1 MAEKT
6 SSEAKQ
12 SNKSAGNS
20 IESIKKEVG
29 PIGFMGGIVGIIV
42 LIGAAAVFYLDY
54 RKDQRNVDAQNEI
67 FQAQYYYEQDSIELG
82 LLGDGR
88 NLGFLDIIDI
98 YSGTEVANL
107 ASFYAGA
114 SYLKQRDYQSAIDFL
129 SDFSTSED
137 ILQARASKLLGDAYM
152 ELGNF
157 SDAASEY
164 ESAANTVDDQYFSP
178 GYLMS
183 ASLAHEKSG
192 DLDAAIA
199 ALDKIINDYKEA
211 TTDEL
216 NNARKHKARLEVLAG
231 R

>member
-12 SNKSAGNS
+12 GGNS
-20 IESIKKEVG
+20 LAKIKQEVG
-29 PIGFMGGIVGIIV
+29 PIGFIGGIVGLVV
-42 LIGAAAVFYLDY
+42 LIGAAAIFFLDY
-54 RKDQRNVDAQNEI
+54 RNDQRNIDAQNEI
-67 FQAQYYYEQDSIELG
+67 FQAQYYYEQDNLELG
-82 LLGDGR
+82 LKGDGR

-114 SYLKQRDYQSAIDFL
+114 SYLKQRDYQSAVDFL
-129 SDFSTSED
+129 SGFSASEE
-137 ILQARASKLLGDAYM
+137 ILEARAKKLLGDAYM

-157 SDAASEY
+157 TDAASNY
-164 ESAANTVDDQYFSP
+164 EAAANTVDDQYFSP

-211 TTDEL
+211 DATDM
-216 NNARKHKARLEVLAG
+216 NNARKHKARLDVLAG
-231 R
+231 K

>member
-1 MAEKT
+1 MEEK
-6 SSEAKQ
+6 SG
-12 SNKSAGNS
+12 KSAGNS
-20 IESIKKEVG
+20 IENIKKEVG
-29 PIGFMGGIVGIIV
+29 PIGFIGGIVGLVV
-42 LIGAAAVFYLDY
+42 LIGAAAIFFLDY
-54 RKDQRNVDAQNEI
+54 SKDQKNIDAQNEI
-67 FQAQYYYEQDSIELG
+67 FQAQYYYEQDSLDLG

-114 SYLKQRDYQSAIDFL
+114 SYLKKRDYQSAVDYL

-137 ILQARASKLLGDAYM
+137 ILQARANKLLGDAYM

-157 SDAASEY
+157 SDAASNY

-183 ASLAHEKSG
+183 AALAFEKSG
-192 DLDAAIA
+192 DLDSAIES
-199 ALDKIINDYKEA
+199 LDKIISDYKEA
-211 TTDEL
+211 SADEL

-231 R
+231 K